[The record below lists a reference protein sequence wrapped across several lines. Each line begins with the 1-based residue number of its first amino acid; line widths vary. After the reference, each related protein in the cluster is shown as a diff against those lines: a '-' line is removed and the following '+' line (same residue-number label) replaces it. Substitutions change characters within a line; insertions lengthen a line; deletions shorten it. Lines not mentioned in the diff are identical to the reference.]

1 MSNENLVRLLLLNQF
16 TIRLGFNMLMPYLA
30 FHLTHQL
37 DLAAWVVGLVMGVR
51 NASQR
56 GMALVGG
63 YLADRLGARVTVVTG
78 CALRAAGFA
87 LLGFA
92 DGVCALVVASAA
104 TGFAGA
110 LFDPGTRSLL
120 AVAAADRRVRVFGW
134 FNMAGQ
140 AGLLLG
146 PLVGLAMS
154 GLDFRVVALVAAGV
168 FVLLTALQGA
178 CLPAVVPELRRER
191 GGWRTVLGNR
201 SFRHLSLAMSGAYL
215 LSFQVYLTLPLAMG
229 EAVGA
234 RRELGVGVMF
244 ALSALLVITLQGRV
258 GARAA
263 RAMTAPRAMS
273 AGLLAMGLA
282 FVPLAATAG
291 ADLSGLP
298 GHLWY
303 VAMAPA
309 LAAAAL
315 LALGTML
322 IHPFEMEVIVA
333 MSRGRLIATH
343 YGLYATVSG
352 IGVTAG
358 GVLTGTLW
366 DAAGR
371 WGLAWLP
378 WAVLAV
384 IGWGCALAMRLL
396 ERRRPLTPFAAE
408 GKRGVNLALIGR

>member
-16 TIRLGFNMLMPYLA
+16 TIKLGFNMLMPYLA

-63 YLADRLGARVTVVTG
+63 YLADRLGGRVTVVAG

-92 DGVCALVVASAA
+92 DGVCALVVASVA

-110 LFDPGTRSLL
+110 LFDPGVRSLL

-146 PLVGLAMS
+146 PLAGLAMS

-168 FVLLTALQGA
+168 FVLLTVLQGVG
-178 CLPAVVPELRRER
+178 LPAVSPELRRER
-191 GGWRTVLGNR
+191 RGWRIVLGNR
-201 SFRHLSLAMSGAYL
+201 SFWYFSLAMSGAYL

-229 EAVGA
+229 RALGA
-234 RRELGVGVMF
+234 QRDLGVGEMF

-258 GARAA
+258 TAWAA
-263 RAMTAPRAMS
+263 RTMTAPRAMS
-273 AGLLAMGLA
+273 AGLAVMGLA
-282 FVPLAATAG
+282 FVPLVAWPGPVPHVAVADEGLAG
-291 ADLSGLP
+291 QS
-298 GHLWY
+298 
-303 VAMAPA
+303 AMAPM
-309 LAAAAL
+309 LVAAAL

-322 IHPFEMEVIVA
+322 ICPFEMEVIVA
-333 MSRGRLIATH
+333 MSGGRLVATH
-343 YGLYATVSG
+343 YGLYATLSG

-358 GVLTGTLW
+358 SVLTGTLW

-378 WAVLAV
+378 WAILVV
-384 IGWGCALAMRLL
+384 IGWGCALAMTLLDRRRLL
-396 ERRRPLTPFAAE
+396 TPPWVKGE
-408 GKRGVNLALIGR
+408 PALIER